1 MNGLK
6 TPGFQMICI
15 SVLVCFVLSVSSYS
29 TQRFSNKDT
38 EIALSEPTSQQSIEP
53 VQDSVYVIADI
64 MPQFPGGKA
73 PRDRS
78 LYLC

>member
-29 TQRFSNKDT
+29 TQRISNKNT
-38 EIALSEPTSQQSIEP
+38 ENAISESKGQQTIEA